1 MGMKCKEFN
10 DYEKACSF
18 RDKVNGEIHWG
29 SRKDE
34 QYWTVWYTDRSEVED
49 GNNDN

>member
-18 RDKVNGEIHWG
+18 RDKVDGEIHWE
-29 SRKDE
+29 SRREK
-34 QYWTVWYTDRSEVED
+34 QYWTVWYKAESEE
-49 GNNDN
+49 